1 MASIISNY
9 FPQDSCRPP
18 GRPTPDDDTLGDV
31 RNDLVHLFSVSWAE
45 IGWQLRHA
53 DSREDLRRA
62 FEPLRGKNNDHLVAP
77 FLKATP
83 LATTGNEVR
92 SIRRALGRVVERR
105 YKAQANCN
113 DPVNMYCEAQTAVMQ
128 ARAEQLWKVR
138 GELLK
143 RQSTLLAARKELRS
157 AEELEQSLQKQLNE
171 LETSFPQEQ
180 LVRILAER
188 RCARNPLRLANAMAG
203 LPYLTARVSYG
214 RCSKIECNVWP
225 KFDFRVFQKIESIWN
240 SRERYRD
247 LSIVELYRQEIKKL
261 PKTVRRNKS
270 ENPLRKRLA
279 NDFGCLKL
287 AIERGLE
294 LGVDPDRMP
303 FIILSNF
310 DKNREAPTT
319 ALTRTLAASER
330 VE

>member
-1 MASIISNY
+1 MASVISNY
-9 FPQDSCRPP
+9 FPQDSRRPP
-18 GRPTPDDDTLGDV
+18 GRPTPDDDTLRDV
-31 RNDLVHLFSVSWAE
+31 RNDLVHLFSVSWAD

-53 DSREDLRRA
+53 DSREELRQA
-62 FEPLRGKNNDHLVAP
+62 FEPLRGKNNDHLVAR
-77 FLKATP
+77 FLRTIPSATS
-83 LATTGNEVR
+83 GDEVR

-113 DPVNMYCEAQTAVMQ
+113 DPVNKYCEAQTAVME
-128 ARAEQLWKVR
+128 ARAEQLWRVR

-143 RQSTLLAARKELRS
+143 RQSTLLEARKELRS
-157 AEELEQSLQKQLNE
+157 AEELEQSLQKQLGE
-171 LETSFPQEQ
+171 LETIFAQEE

-188 RCARNPLRLANAMAG
+188 RCARNPLRLANAIAG
-203 LPYLTARVSYG
+203 LPYLTARVSYD
-214 RCSKIECNVWP
+214 RCSKIECIVWP

-240 SRERYRD
+240 LRERYRD

-261 PKTVRRNKS
+261 SKTIRHNKS

-279 NDFGCLKL
+279 DHFGCLKL
-287 AIERGLE
+287 SIERGLE

-303 FIILSNF
+303 FFILSNF
-310 DKNREAPTT
+310 DKCREAPTT

-330 VE
+330 ID